1 MQPKAI
7 INAYLKAQEDI
18 AEVEKQLEQ
27 RKKDILDNLHQ
38 KIQIDPFAIY
48 TFRVKECRDD
58 RVSAFQAEQ
67 ECKCVVDKVDIAFSS
82 KGESRIFVYPIVHKL
97 LYTKGG
103 KIKFKGGKAHTKRI
117 HYNQWL
123 RWELL
128 DYNNRVV
135 LSYDGEEVII
145 KGKYTEE
152 QLVELRKRCLEIQ
165 KF

>member
-1 MQPKAI
+1 MQPKSI
-7 INAYLKAQEDI
+7 IDNYLKAQEAI
-18 AEVEKQLEQ
+18 HKAEQELSQ
-27 RKKDILDNLHQ
+27 KKIDILDHLH
-38 KIQIDPFAIY
+38 KSIQIDPNAIY

-67 ECKCVVDKVDIAFSS
+67 ECKCVVEEVDISFSS
-82 KGESRIFVYPIVHKL
+82 KGESRIFVYPKVNKL
-97 LYTKGG
+97 LYTKQG
-103 KIKFKGGKAHTKRI
+103 KIKFKNGKAHTKRI
-117 HYNQWL
+117 RYNQWL

-135 LSYDGEEVII
+135 LSYKGEEVIT

-152 QLVELRKRCLEIQ
+152 ELVALRKRCLEIQ

>member
-1 MQPKAI
+1 MQPKSI
-7 INAYLKAQEDI
+7 IDNYLKAQEAI
-18 AEVEKQLEQ
+18 HKAEQELEQ
-27 RKKDILDNLHQ
+27 KKKDILDHLH
-38 KIQIDPFAIY
+38 KSIQIDSFAIY

-58 RVSAFQAEQ
+58 SVSAFQAEQ
-67 ECKCVVDKVDIAFSS
+67 ECKCVVDKVDIAFSA
-82 KGESRIFVYPIVHKL
+82 KGKSRVFVYPIVHKL
-97 LYTKGG
+97 LYTKQG

-135 LSYDGEEVII
+135 LSYEGEEVII
-145 KGKYTEE
+145 EGKYTEE
-152 QLVELRKRCLEIQ
+152 RLQELRKRCLEIQ

>member
-7 INAYLKAQEDI
+7 IDNYLKAQEAI
-18 AEVEKQLEQ
+18 HKAEEELAQK
-27 RKKDILDNLHQ
+27 KKDILDHLH
-38 KIQIDPFAIY
+38 KSIQIDPFAIY

-58 RVSAFQAEQ
+58 RVRAFQAEQ
-67 ECKCVVDKVDIAFSS
+67 ECKCVVDEVDIAFSS
-82 KGESRIFVYPIVHKL
+82 KGESRIFVYPIVNKL

-103 KIKFKGGKAHTKRI
+103 KIKFKGDKAHTKRI
-117 HYNQWL
+117 RYNQWL

-145 KGKYTEE
+145 EGKYTEE